1 MKRRDDLIDAI
12 IESVAFG
19 LIIILL
25 GVIAYLV
32 KLVYEAEI

>member
-12 IESVAFG
+12 AESFALG
-19 LIIILL
+19 LIILLL

-32 KLVYEAEI
+32 KLAYETEV